1 MLSSGSH
8 GPWNVLDGDVTTFF
22 AGDHDIGVLV
32 VGFHANFYAVGFLAG
47 TLKAEVGTPEC
58 SRKA

>member
-1 MLSSGSH
+1 MLSSGSY
-8 GPWNVLDGDVTTFF
+8 GPWNALDGDRSTFF

-32 VGFHANFYAVGFLAG
+32 VGFHVNFDAAGFFAG

-58 SRKA
+58 SRKT